1 MSMTDP
7 IADFLTRIRNAGAAR
22 HATCEMG
29 ASRMKEE
36 LARILQAEGYIEG
49 FDVSGEGTKRT
60 LAVRLKY
67 APGGSSVIHGL
78 KRYSSPGR
86 RVYRGATDLP
96 KMLGGLGISIVSTS
110 RGIMTDAQARRQK
123 VGGEVLCQVW

>member
-22 HATCEMG
+22 HASCQMG

-36 LARILQAEGYIEG
+36 LARLLQAEGYIEG
-49 FDVSGEGTKRT
+49 FELAGEGAKRT
-60 LAVRLKY
+60 ITVRLKY
-67 APGGSSVIHGL
+67 AAGGAPVIQGL
-78 KRYSSPGR
+78 QRYSRPGR
-86 RVYRGATDLP
+86 RVYRGSSDLP
-96 KMLGGLGISIVSTS
+96 QVLGGMGISIVSTS
-110 RGIMTDAQARRQK
+110 RGIMTGAQARRQN